1 MSTTRFFFTL
11 FLLGALQAAIAQNP
25 DGDKQS
31 AQMAKDSTVGPTSE
45 LVAQLGFDS
54 RALVAGRDFD
64 VQQNAL
70 MPGLTYYHHS
80 GAFAGL
86 SGSLLSNTD
95 PKYTQ
100 TTLQAGYGRGW
111 GEHFYTSATY
121 QRFFF
126 NPATEGL
133 LQNAVSLFGNYSFGP
148 VSLGASYTL
157 LFDPEKA
164 QQLNLSLSGFFSKK
178 RLKKL
183 DDLSFAPSLSLLAG
197 TETVAL
203 QRFSNGI
210 FRQGTGFPWEDRVPR
225 RPPIVGNNGL
235 QPKENSAF
243 GPLSLNL
250 SLPVTIQKGR
260 LGTTLSVNYVKPF
273 PAGSE
278 SDETESLSNT
288 LFFSASCAWTLL
300 KKEKK

>member
-1 MSTTRFFFTL
+1 MSTTRFFPTL
-11 FLLGALQAAIAQNP
+11 FLLLGHFAGGFAQNP

-31 AQMAKDSTVGPTSE
+31 AQMAKDSAQGPTSE

-80 GAFAGL
+80 GAFVGL
-86 SGSLLSNTD
+86 NGSLLSNAD

-100 TTLQAGYGRGW
+100 TTLQAGYGHGL
-111 GEHFYTSATY
+111 GDHFYTSATY

-126 NPATEGL
+126 NPAAEGL
-133 LQNAVSLFGNYSFGP
+133 LQNAVSLFGNYSLGP
-148 VSLGASYTL
+148 FSLGASYTV

-183 DDLSFAPSLSLLAG
+183 DALSFAPGVSLLAG
-197 TETVAL
+197 TETIAL
-203 QRFSNGI
+203 QRFSNSV
-210 FRQGTGFPWEDRVPR
+210 FRQGTGLPWQDRVPR
-225 RPPIVGNNGL
+225 RPPVSGNNVR
-235 QPKENSAF
+235 EANTSF
-243 GPLSLNL
+243 GPLSFNL
-250 SLPVTIQKGR
+250 SLPVTLQMGR
-260 LGTTLSVNYVKPF
+260 LGATLSVNYVKPF
-273 PAGSE
+273 ASE
-278 SDETESLSNT
+278 AETTETETLSNT
-288 LFFSASCAWTLL
+288 LFFSACCAWTIL